1 MTIIYFILVLTVT
14 VMVHELG
21 HFLFAKKNGVYV
33 YEFSIGMGPKLI
45 SKKKGETEYSIR
57 MLPIGGY
64 VSMAGEDI
72 ESNDKV
78 SKDRQLCNKSIW
90 ARFTTMI
97 AGIIFNILL
106 ALIILF
112 VIGLIQGSLKN
123 DTVIS
128 NVDANYPIYKTNIKK
143 GDKIIKIDNVRV
155 NSYEDI
161 ALELTVKS
169 GKNVNMTVMH
179 TNDDIE
185 TISVSPIYVER
196 AGKLG
201 YSYGFSLNIEKTKG
215 IISSIN
221 YSIKK
226 TCLLIRQMYR
236 ILYYLFNGSLSLDN
250 LSGPIGI
257 FSVVDEAGR
266 AGFLNIIYLIAYLC
280 INVAVINLLPFPA
293 FDGGR
298 ILFLLIEK
306 IKGSRIN
313 PQIEN
318 KIHAVGFMIL
328 MLLMLFITYHDIL
341 KLFIKN

>member
-57 MLPIGGY
+57 LFPIGGY
-64 VSMAGEDI
+64 VSMAGEDM
-72 ESNDKV
+72 ESNDSV
-78 SKDRQLCNKSIW
+78 PPDRQLCNKSIW
-90 ARFTTMI
+90 TRFTTMI
-97 AGIIFNILL
+97 AGITFNILL
-106 ALIILF
+106 AIILLF
-112 VIGLIQGSLKN
+112 IVALSTGVPKD

-128 NVDANYPIYKTNIKK
+128 RVDENYPIYETNIKSK
-143 GDKIIKIDNVRV
+143 DKIIEIDGVDV

-169 GKNVNMTVMH
+169 GKNVDMTVLH
-179 TNDDIE
+179 KDK
-185 TISVSPIYVER
+185 SVEIINVKPIYTER
-196 AGKLG
+196 SGKKG
-201 YSYGFSLNIEKTKG
+201 YSYGFSLNIEKRSG
-215 IISSIN
+215 IFSSIK
-221 YSIKK
+221 YSFKQ
-226 TCLLIRQMYR
+226 TGLLIRQMYR
-236 ILYYLFNGSLSLDN
+236 ILYYLVSGTLSIDN

-257 FSVVDEAGR
+257 FTVVGEAGR

-298 ILFLLIEK
+298 ILFLIIEK
-306 IKGSRIN
+306 IKGSKVDAK
-313 PQIEN
+313 IEN
-318 KIHAVGFMIL
+318 TIHAIGFMLL
-328 MLLMLFITYHDIL
+328 MLLMIFITYHDIL
-341 KLFIKN
+341 KLFVKN